1 MANGLLNLQTDLK
14 SLRYGSDKPY
24 ITKDINDPPSSNQ
37 TGMQITKRI
46 DDTSRIAQML
56 IDRPGLKYL
65 GNEALL
71 QQVNVGDKI
80 RKAKDKGKSTVGAVL
95 QQAGNT
101 LVNTVKIAGSTLAQV
116 PVNGTGTHFLKGF
129 RTDTYLRPDPE
140 GVKPS
145 GFAQF
150 FGAGGVEG
158 APYALSGK
166 EVPMY
171 INSDIYDQKTGEL
184 ITGSKFGYDE
194 KINKPIPQGENRVYS
209 QGDGIIIQDNEGQEG
224 WKPWS
229 SLSVTSSLVSRDDT
243 KLLKDSKYDS
253 DDTKDRD
260 KQSRYLAEEG
270 KPVPVGPVQKFAN
283 GNPQQNQTTAQTGSL
298 NSLPNSVDYTD
309 LIASK
314 DTIQSIAASALQLGN
329 KYKDRSTFTGVN
341 TQDNV
346 NSVAAGTPIKVSKQ
360 TDVRN
365 TTLTSGT
372 MSGGSLPNSGV
383 YAAPIAETTVPSSSK
398 YTDGATYTGTNSQSN
413 INSANEGGFI
423 TVTDKV
429 NTEQTYKVEG
439 SVPLSGSGDGKILD
453 ANSVNRNV
461 SDFRTGPTSFNY
473 SSPKINKETRINLG
487 NQGKNIGKVSYSNID
502 PDKIDQLNALD
513 VSETR
518 VDGTDAARDLAKFY
532 FEIITPDNVTDG
544 DGTFLHFRAHIDS
557 IDDSYSGDWDSHQYV
572 GRAEEFFTYKGFKRD
587 INVGFKISAQSRAEM
602 KPLYRKMVYL
612 ASATAPTYGGGSK
625 FMRGTLVKLS
635 IGSYFSQI
643 PGIITSVKYTWN
655 PDYMWEIA
663 MQNPETGVDDDQ
675 QELPMTLDCSISFKP
690 IHNFAPQTGLYHYF
704 TSPKPLND
712 SKPFF

>member
-101 LVNTVKIAGSTLAQV
+101 LVSTAKIAGSTLAQV

-140 GVKPS
+140 GVQPS
-145 GFAQF
+145 GFAAF

-166 EVPMY
+166 EIPMH
-171 INSDIYDQKTGEL
+171 INSDMYDEKTGKL
-184 ITGSKFGYDE
+184 ISSSSLGYDE
-194 KINKPIPQGENRVYS
+194 KENKPIPQGENRIYSS
-209 QGDGIIIQDNEGQEG
+209 QGTNIIEDNEGQDG
-224 WKPWS
+224 WNSWT
-229 SLSVTSSLVSRDDT
+229 SLSVTSSLVSREDT
-243 KLLKDSKYDS
+243 TLLKDSKYDS
-253 DDTKDRD
+253 DDTKDKDRS
-260 KQSRYLAEEG
+260 SRYLAESG
-270 KPVPVGPVQKFAN
+270 QPIPVGPLQQFTQ
-283 GNPQQNQTTAQTGSL
+283 GNPQRLQTTARSGSL
-298 NSLPNSVDYTD
+298 NSVSNSGSYSKLAV
-309 LIASK
+309 SK
-314 DTIQSIAASALQLGN
+314 DTLQSIGVSALGLGN
-329 KYKDRSTFTGVN
+329 KYKDEASYTGTS
-341 TQDNV
+341 TQDNI
-346 NSVAAGTPIKVSKQ
+346 NSVATGSRIVVSK
-360 TDVRN
+360 
-365 TTLTSGT
+365 
-372 MSGGSLPNSGV
+372 NSEV
-383 YAAPIAETTVPSSSK
+383 VEKSRTISVSEDEKVV
-398 YTDGATYTGTNSQSN
+398 D
-413 INSANEGGFI
+413 
-423 TVTDKV
+423 DK
-429 NTEQTYKVEG
+429 
-439 SVPLSGSGDGKILD
+439 
-453 ANSVNRNV
+453 SVNRNV
-461 SDFRTGPTSFNY
+461 KDFRTGPTSFNY
-473 SSPKINKETRINLG
+473 SSPEINKETRINLG
-487 NQGKNIGKVSYSNID
+487 NQGKNTGAVSYSTID
-502 PDKIDQLNALD
+502 RDKIDRLNALD
-513 VSETR
+513 ISTNSR

-532 FEIITPDNVTDG
+532 FEIITPDET
-544 DGTFLHFRAHIDS
+544 TFLHFRAHIDS

-612 ASATAPTYGGGSK
+612 ASATAPTYGGGSSAAGSN
-625 FMRGTLVKLS
+625 FMRGTLARLT

-643 PGIITSVKYTWN
+643 PGIITSVKYTWQT
-655 PDYMWEIA
+655 DYQWEIA
-663 MQNPETGVDDDQ
+663 MQNPEGGIDDDQ

-690 IHNFAPQTGLYHYF
+690 IHDFAPQTGLKHYF
-704 TSPKPLND
+704 TAPQANLKGGA
-712 SKPFF
+712 KTFF

>member
-1 MANGLLNLQTDLK
+1 MANGLLTLQTDLK

-24 ITKDINDPPSSNQ
+24 ITKDVNDPPSSNQ

-71 QQVNVGDKI
+71 QQVNVGDRI

-101 LVNTVKIAGSTLAQV
+101 LVSTAKIAGSTLAQV

-140 GVKPS
+140 GVQPS
-145 GFAQF
+145 GFAAF

-166 EVPMY
+166 EIPMH
-171 INSDIYDQKTGEL
+171 INSDMYDEKTDQL
-184 ITGSKFGYDE
+184 INTSSLGYDE
-194 KINKPIPQGENRVYS
+194 KVNIPIPQGENRIYSS
-209 QGDGIIIQDNEGQEG
+209 QGTNIIEDNEGQEG
-224 WKPWS
+224 WKPWT
-229 SLSVTSSLVSRDDT
+229 SLSVTSSLVSREDT
-243 KLLKDSKYDS
+243 NLLKDSKYDS
-253 DDTKDRD
+253 DDTKSKD
-260 KQSRYLAEEG
+260 KQSRYLVEG
-270 KPVPVGPVQKFAN
+270 GAPVPVGPIQEFAN
-283 GNPQQNQTTAQTGSL
+283 GNPQQNQTTAKSGSL
-298 NSLPNSVDYTD
+298 NSLPNTGDYTD

-314 DTIQSIAASALQLGN
+314 DTVQSIAASALQLGN

-341 TQDNV
+341 TQDSI

-360 TDVRN
+360 AGIRN
-365 TTLTSGT
+365 TTLASGS
-372 MSGGSLPNSGV
+372 MPGGSLPNSGEYV
-383 YAAPIAETTVPSSSK
+383 APIAETTVPSSNK
-398 YTDGATYTGTNSQSN
+398 YTEGATYTGTDTQSN
-413 INSANEGGFI
+413 INSANAGGFI

-429 NTEQTYKVEG
+429 DTEQTYKVKG
-439 SVPLSGSGDGKILD
+439 SKPLSGKGDSKVVD
-453 ANSVNRNV
+453 ENSVNRNV
-461 SDFRTGPTSFNY
+461 SDFRTGPTSFEYNN
-473 SSPKINKETRINLG
+473 SKINKETRINLG
-487 NQGKNIGKVSYSNID
+487 NQGKNIGKVSYSTID
-502 PDKIDQLNALD
+502 RDKIDELNALD

-518 VDGTDAARDLAKFY
+518 IDGTNAARDLAKFY
-532 FEIITPDNVTDG
+532 FEIITPDNVTDN

-587 INVGFKISAQSRAEM
+587 ISVGFKISAQSRAEM
-602 KPLYRKMVYL
+602 KPLYKKMVYL
-612 ASATAPTYGGGSK
+612 ASVTAPTYGGGSN

-663 MQNPETGVDDDQ
+663 MQNPEGGVDDDQ
-675 QELPMTLDCSISFKP
+675 QELPMTLDCSITFKP
-690 IHNFAPQTGLYHYF
+690 IHNFAPQTGLHHYF
-704 TSPKPLND
+704 TSKKPLNGSD
-712 SKPFF
+712 PFF